1 MAYFTIPPVRE
12 VSEHAE
18 STIVSDWGR
27 EFDVEAVFKNEESAV
42 IAGLP
47 SMVDTLHVEMPSSA
61 PLTMDV
67 DDSLVDI
74 THNLDS
80 F

>member
-1 MAYFTIPPVRE
+1 MRE

-18 STIVSDWGR
+18 FGAIVSDWGK
-27 EFDVEAVFKNEESAV
+27 EFDVEAVFQNEASAV

-47 SMVDTLHVEMPSSA
+47 SLTDTSYVQMSSSA

-67 DDSLVDI
+67 DDSLVQC
-74 THNLDS
+74 
-80 F
+80 